1 MQFIKDHLG
10 FILTTVVTYIVG
22 IVLIVVQYISLDQHK
37 NFMEAFLN
45 SIIPTTIT
53 YVLGCVLVNIA
64 DLLQGKADDYV
75 FNIFTCL
82 LVMIYALVFCIYV
95 MAGFSCGWVAGETV
109 LTIVLLWLN
118 IMCYNEKYQN
128 RNHGIV

>member
-10 FILTTVVTYIVG
+10 FVLTIIVTYIVG
-22 IVLIVVQYISLDQHK
+22 IVLIVVQYISLDHSE
-37 NFMEAFLN
+37 NFMEVFLN
-45 SIIPTTIT
+45 SIVPTTIT

-64 DLLQGKADDYV
+64 DLLQRKADNYV
-75 FNIFTCL
+75 YNILTCL

-95 MAGFSCGWVAGETV
+95 MAGFNFGWVIGETV
-109 LTIVLLWLN
+109 FTVGLLCLN

-128 RNHGIV
+128 KNHGIV

>member
-1 MQFIKDHLG
+1 MQSINDHFG
-10 FILTTVVTYIVG
+10 FILTMSVTYLVG
-22 IVLIVVQYISLDQHK
+22 IALIVIQYFSQDQVE

-64 DLLQGKADDYV
+64 DLLQKKADNYV
-75 FNIFTCL
+75 FNVLTCL

-95 MAGFSCGWVAGETV
+95 MVGFNCGWVIAETV
-109 LTIVLLWLN
+109 FTIGLLCLN

-128 RNHGIV
+128 KNHGIV

>member
-10 FILTTVVTYIVG
+10 FILTTIITYIVG
-22 IVLIVVQYISLDQHK
+22 IVLIVVQYISLDQSE
-37 NFMEAFLN
+37 NFMEVFLN

-64 DLLQGKADDYV
+64 DLLQGKADNYV

-95 MAGFSCGWVAGETV
+95 MVGFNCKWVVGETV
-109 LTIVLLWLN
+109 FTIGLLCLN

-128 RNHGIV
+128 KNHGIV

>member
-1 MQFIKDHLG
+1 MHLIKEHFG
-10 FILTTVVTYIVG
+10 FILTAIVTYMVG
-22 IVLIVVQYISLDQHK
+22 IVLIRFQYISNDQTEI
-37 NFMEAFLN
+37 FLEVFLN

-75 FNIFTCL
+75 FNILTCL
-82 LVMIYALVFCIYV
+82 SVMIYALIFCIYV
-95 MAGFSCGWVAGETV
+95 TSDFSCGWVVGETV
-109 LTIVLLWLN
+109 LTVGLLWLN

-128 RNHGIV
+128 KNHGIV